1 MSLRCVALV
10 ACLAFA
16 GCRGEYGASNTGCK
30 DVMSKDA
37 MMFRICES
45 ATAVTVRQLGP
56 ATPEQLRQR
65 YALRREGQSQGLSI
79 LIQNAKDGTGRR

>member
-1 MSLRCVALV
+1 MSWRCVTLV
-10 ACLAFA
+10 VCLAFA
-16 GCRGEYGASNTGCK
+16 GCRADYRLSDTRCK
-30 DVMSKDA
+30 DVMAKDA

-65 YALRREGQSQGLSI
+65 YALRREAQSEGLSI
-79 LIQNAKDGTGRR
+79 LIQNATGGAGRR